1 MFKVIGIDNLGITPC
16 EGFTKF
22 DLKRRQQFRHRREND
37 RTTYRRER
45 LLVPAL
51 GQVGPLVIIT
61 AGYAVFQ
68 TANNTVV
75 MADIRA
81 KERGVISGILSRN
94 LGLITGASVMGA
106 VFALASQTSD
116 IAAADPAAIASGMRT
131 GFAVAA
137 ALIAVAFGAKDSE
150 SRPGDGPLMR
160 LGG

>member
-16 EGFTKF
+16 EGFSKF

-51 GQVGPLVIIT
+51 GQVGPLIIT

-81 KERGVISGILSRN
+81 KERGVISGMLYLSRRRRHHA
-94 LGLITGASVMGA
+94 GRRRGAGRNE
-106 VFALASQTSD
+106 SQ
-116 IAAADPAAIASGMRT
+116 
-131 GFAVAA
+131 
-137 ALIAVAFGAKDSE
+137 
-150 SRPGDGPLMR
+150 PLR
-160 LGG
+160 RRKT

>member
-1 MFKVIGIDNLGITPC
+1 MFKVIGIDNLRITPC

-81 KERGVISGILSRN
+81 KERGVISGMLYMSRN

-131 GFAVAA
+131 SFAVAA
-137 ALIAVAFGAKDSE
+137 ALIAVAFGAKAA
-150 SRPGDGPLMR
+150 SRVRVTDR
-160 LGG
+160 